1 MSETSLSPSSSKKRH
16 YFQPPIKLTTN
27 GSSSFSLP
35 ASPSKRAAQRLS
47 SNSRDASVATLNSDD
62 ELTAKRKES
71 TLRVLNI
78 WDSLAK
84 RYARPLEQDDI
95 VDLETMR
102 IIHDRGALRSMPQRT
117 FGTVHHPEHTNGA
130 ESSGGEDEDDEQDPD
145 DDEDELNRWEVDDF
159 EEVNRLRPQP
169 RQLTIH
175 DKNDLEDFLYAD
187 EQRKADLGDPDEDL
201 RQSSVESQSSFRPTP
216 SVEQEQEEE
225 EDEGSATDDL
235 DSVLPRK
242 RVQFK
247 SLSATPGTGGY
258 GRHDEEDEEEG
269 EGEEEEEGGYVQS
282 QQAMA
287 EDDGSSSD
295 DPLAV
300 APADDAPG
308 YPSSEPET
316 LPPRPR
322 NVSRARSSSPT
333 KSTPARPKAN
343 TQLFTPRLSNTPSR
357 PDVPSESVRSL
368 SRRPEA
374 EARSWPGPYHNRII
388 GPPRLLERD
397 QIRDWEEK
405 YIPLPSQCSPRKRKR
420 GRSPLPTPAPD
431 PPYSP
436 SSIYRSAPYYV
447 ERQGSP
453 QQGHAKR
460 PRYHELEYNRLSPR
474 EELHDNHPVPSPS
487 PTRVHYRHLGY
498 RDEPPSPPREDRYSR
513 APSRAPT
520 ATPGQISEL
529 MFHLKK
535 VNELVQLNGLEDD
548 VFSADHESAFI
559 PSLRSRHS
567 NLPRQQRSQPDLR
580 NYLREESVTESPP
593 AFVTPRRPRVASG
606 GLYEPSSS
614 SPMYSDRM
622 LPPDT
627 PSTSRG
633 DSPVKASSSG
643 RRRDQVTAPSSFEKV
658 VRVCIYSRTR
668 PR

>member
-1 MSETSLSPSSSKKRH
+1 MSGTSLSPSSSKKRH

-27 GSSSFSLP
+27 GSSSLSSP
-35 ASPSKRAAQRLS
+35 ALASKRAAQRLS
-47 SNSRDASVATLNSDD
+47 SNSRDASVATPNADD

-78 WDSLAK
+78 WDSLEK

-102 IIHDRGALRSMPQRT
+102 IVHDRGALRSMPQRT

-145 DDEDELNRWEVDDF
+145 DDNDELNRWEVDDF

-175 DKNDLEDFLYAD
+175 DENDLEEFLYAD
-187 EQRKADLGDPDEDL
+187 EQRKAVLGDPDEDL

-247 SLSATPGTGGY
+247 SPSATPGTGEH
-258 GRHDEEDEEEG
+258 GRHDEEDEEE
-269 EGEEEEEGGYVQS
+269 EEEGYVHRRR
-282 QQAMA
+282 QAIA

-300 APADDAPG
+300 APADDAPR
-308 YPSSEPET
+308 YPSSESET
-316 LPPRPR
+316 VPPHPR
-322 NVSRARSSSPT
+322 NVSRARSSSPKT
-333 KSTPARPKAN
+333 PTPARPKAN
-343 TQLFTPRLSNTPSR
+343 TQLFTPRLSGTPSR
-357 PDVPSESVRSL
+357 PDVRSESVRSL

-374 EARSWPGPYHNRII
+374 EARSWPGPYHNGII
-388 GPPRLLERD
+388 GPSRLLERD
-397 QIRDWEEK
+397 QIREWKEES
-405 YIPLPSQCSPRKRKR
+405 IPLPSQSSPHKRKR
-420 GRSPLPTPAPD
+420 GQSPLPTPTPD
-431 PPYSP
+431 PSYSP
-436 SSIYRSAPYYV
+436 SSRYRSTPYYV

-460 PRYHELEYNRLSPR
+460 ARYHEYEYDRLPLR

-487 PTRVHYRHLGY
+487 PTRVLYRHLGY
-498 RDEPPSPPREDRYSR
+498 RDEPPSPPREDRYGR
-513 APSRAPT
+513 TPSRAPT
-520 ATPGQISEL
+520 ATPRQISEM

-535 VNELVQLNGLEDD
+535 VNEFVWHHGLEDD
-548 VFSADHESAFI
+548 LYSAEPERAFI
-559 PSLRSRHS
+559 PSPLSRHP
-567 NLPRQQRSQPDLR
+567 NLPRQQRSQPNLR
-580 NYLREESVTESPP
+580 SCLREESVTESPP
-593 AFVTPRRPRVASG
+593 SFVTPRRPGVTSG
-606 GLYEPSSS
+606 SLYEPSSS
-614 SPMYSDRM
+614 SPMYSDVM

-627 PSTSRG
+627 PSTLRG

-643 RRRDQVTAPSSFEKV
+643 RRREQVTAPSSFEKV
-658 VRVCIYSRTR
+658 VRVCIYS
-668 PR
+668 